1 MLELPLEAS
10 QSLKYRAEYCESAQ
24 RRDSKPVEASVMELR
39 QLACADGATASM
51 TAERMPAAVATFC
64 FFDMFADM
72 KKTPMMKDAM
82 FFGFGSNNV

>member
-1 MLELPLEAS
+1 
-10 QSLKYRAEYCESAQ
+10 
-24 RRDSKPVEASVMELR
+24 
-39 QLACADGATASM
+39 M